1 MKNGY
6 FYVWLF
12 CLAAVKQ
19 QLTQMFQHK
28 KYTEANGD
36 NDCFGRNIN
45 HRTRSENDHANT
57 LYSWL
62 SRRSRIIWRDDTAF
76 CPKRLGEQ

>member
-57 LYSWL
+57 FIHGYQGGPASFGGMIQ
-62 SRRSRIIWRDDTAF
+62 RFAQKI
-76 CPKRLGEQ
+76 G